1 VSLGLPPR
9 GATRRKPAPAAR
21 AILFDLDGTL
31 IDSRRDIANACNA
44 ALEAVGR
51 PRLPEERVRSM
62 IGDGARALI
71 ARALSVDVSHA
82 DVGPTLE
89 AFQAAYAAAPTTH
102 TVLLPGAREAL
113 RDLPRPVGLVTNKP
127 RAMTELVLAGLG
139 LDRAFDHVYAGGDG
153 PLKPSPDGVVRALAA
168 LACAPADAWLVGD
181 GPQDVAAGRAAG
193 VYTIAVPGLAAV
205 DAVEAE
211 RPDAWIAS
219 LSELAEL
226 SGPRAG
232 RRSL

>member
-1 VSLGLPPR
+1 MTLGLPPR
-9 GATRRKPAPAAR
+9 DATRRRPPPAPR

-31 IDSRRDIANACNA
+31 VDSRRDIANACNA
-44 ALEAVGR
+44 ALEAMGR
-51 PRLPEERVRSM
+51 SRLPDERVRAM
-62 IGDGARALI
+62 IGDGARALV
-71 ARALSVDVSHA
+71 ARALSVDLSHP
-82 DVGPTLE
+82 DVAPALE
-89 AFQAAYAAAPTTH
+89 AFQAAYATAPTTH

-113 RDLPRPVGLVTNKP
+113 HALPRPFALVTNKP

-153 PLKPSPDGVVRALAA
+153 PLKPSPAGVTRALEA
-168 LACAPADAWLVGD
+168 LSRGAADAWLVGD

-193 VYTIAVPGLAAV
+193 VYTIAVPGLADV

-219 LSELAEL
+219 LGELADL
-226 SGPRAG
+226 SAPPAA
-232 RRSL
+232 RRSP